1 MLCIP
6 LTSISIIWI
15 ASIVLLLDLIIVPV
29 AIALVGATS
38 DETIEV
44 VDSFAWTYSWWSYAA
59 IPLLVIL
66 FPHAGVQLLDWAIA
80 AGVRR
85 EQVEF
90 TMGTWCYCTLDERRM
105 CAEAHISRLTS
116 GAARKQY
123 MEIGGLSE
131 DEIEVVTRDW
141 KNWAENEVGVHASMH
156 GQLLINL

>member
-66 FPHAGVQLLDWAIA
+66 FPHAGRVGISLVASCWVDWDGEKVACFNFSMYA
-80 AGVRR
+80 RTRR
-85 EQVEF
+85 RF
-90 TMGTWCYCTLDERRM
+90 
-105 CAEAHISRLTS
+105 
-116 GAARKQY
+116 
-123 MEIGGLSE
+123 
-131 DEIEVVTRDW
+131 
-141 KNWAENEVGVHASMH
+141 
-156 GQLLINL
+156 